1 MQQVSDTGVPLL
13 RHPMTAVAFPRALD
27 ALHLLGLSFFLAASI
42 AGLARG
48 ADSSG
53 TAVLLYA
60 VLLAAST
67 ALAGRFHG
75 AAPRPRWV
83 ESLHLGW
90 TLIVLPIVFTG
101 IRFLVPAFAPGRGFD
116 DALARIDRDWLGV
129 DIPRWSEGFLTPAVA
144 DASMLF
150 YFLYFLMPVAA
161 FAMLVAAGDRGR
173 TYRAAFGI
181 GLGVYACYMLYMLVP
196 AAGPRHAH
204 PFSPLSEPL
213 PEGWITGALH
223 DFIRDLEPQPWDAFP
238 SAHVVLGILCAWAA
252 WPFGGW
258 RRWTMAA
265 VAAGTCVSTVV
276 LRYHYLVDDLVSL
289 VVVAIALVATRL
301 IDARVARR
309 AAAAPAPAAAAAGH
323 PDRMAD
329 LLGG

>member
-1 MQQVSDTGVPLL
+1 
-13 RHPMTAVAFPRALD
+13 MTAVAFPRALD
-27 ALHLLGLSFFLAASI
+27 ALHLLGLSFFLAASL

-53 TAVLLYA
+53 TAALLYA

-90 TLIVLPIVFTG
+90 TLIVLPIVFAG
-101 IRFLVPAFAPGRGFD
+101 IRYLVPAFAGGREFD
-116 DALARIDRDWLGV
+116 DELAALDRDWFGV
-129 DIPRWSEGFLTPAVA
+129 DIPRWSEGFLTAPVA
-144 DASMLF
+144 DVAMLF

-161 FAMLVAAGDRGR
+161 FAMLVRAGDRGR

-196 AAGPRHAH
+196 AAGPRAAYVGR
-204 PFSPLSEPL
+204 SAPL
-213 PEGWITGALH
+213 PEGWITGPLH
-223 DFIRDLEPQPWDAFP
+223 DFIKGLEPQQWDAFP
-238 SAHVVLGILCAWAA
+238 SAHVVLGILCAWAV

-258 RRWTMAA
+258 RRWTMAV

-276 LRYHYLVDDLVSL
+276 LRYHYLVDDLASL
-289 VVVAIALVATRL
+289 VVVAIAIVATRL
-301 IDARVARR
+301 IDVRIARR
-309 AAAAPAPAAAAAGH
+309 AAAAPAPAPAPGGH